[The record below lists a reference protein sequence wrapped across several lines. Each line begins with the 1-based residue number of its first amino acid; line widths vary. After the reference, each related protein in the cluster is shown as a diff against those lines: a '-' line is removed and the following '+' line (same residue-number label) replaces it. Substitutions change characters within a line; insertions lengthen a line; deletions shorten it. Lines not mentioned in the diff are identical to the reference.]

1 MRNLDKAMK
10 YRHENDAI
18 SVGRL
23 VEELGTKVVI
33 GYKPQG
39 VVKEAFPK
47 LTEESFLLVIMTD
60 FQAKMFEKHS
70 SRIVC
75 IDSTHKT
82 NPYEFKLVTI
92 VVPDEFKNGKPSI
105 FYRP

>member
-10 YRHENDAI
+10 YWHENDAI

-60 FQAKMFEKHS
+60 FQAKMFEKH
-70 SRIVC
+70 RKGKRGVATAQDALLQTVVC
-75 IDSTHKT
+75 VCTVET
-82 NPYEFKLVTI
+82 
-92 VVPDEFKNGKPSI
+92 
-105 FYRP
+105 